1 MKNVEGGTMRE
12 YVSID
17 EWEGVY
23 SKWAN
28 LWQLFFAAHLR
39 QLIESERVDGNT
51 QEKVAWLEEQLEQ
64 EIQFQLEEQLDD
76 SDEEMIADL

>member
-1 MKNVEGGTMRE
+1 MGERIFKVGESVT
-12 YVSID
+12 
-17 EWEGVY
+17 
-23 SKWAN
+23 A
-28 LWQLFFAAHLR
+28 FFAAHLR
-39 QLIESERVDGNT
+39 QLIERERVDGNT